1 MRHFLVLPL
10 VAFALPCSCPR
21 PASRVTAP
29 PDTSAA
35 SSGATPGEGT
45 SGDSQDGVITIEVGP
60 CYGPCA
66 VYSLTFR
73 ATGDVEYEGNAYV
86 GVHGRQT
93 TRINPEQFSSLIK
106 MLDAARFE
114 QMTWQ
119 HNCPDKFTTD
129 HSTIRTSVSRSGR
142 THTVEHNLGDGCA
155 PQTLVDL
162 EKAILAAPG
171 PAVRGWTRC
180 DASFCPP

>member
-1 MRHFLVLPL
+1 VKLNFVLPM
-10 VAFALPCSCPR
+10 VALALPCSCPR

-29 PDTSAA
+29 PDTSTTPAAA
-35 SSGATPGEGT
+35 SPAERS
-45 SGDSQDGVITIEVGP
+45 SGDSQDGVITIDVGP

-73 ATGDVEYEGNAYV
+73 ATGDVEYEGSAYV
-86 GVHGRQT
+86 GAHGHQR

-106 MLDAARFE
+106 MFDAAQFE
-114 QMTWQ
+114 QMTWP

-129 HSTIRTSVSRSGR
+129 HSTIRTSISRSGR
-142 THTVEHNLGDGCA
+142 THTLEHNLGDGCA
-155 PQTLVDL
+155 PQKLVDL

-171 PAVRGWTRC
+171 PVVHAWTTC
-180 DASFCPP
+180 DASFCSP